1 MERKRNG
8 LAPVAPDPYDILFIT
23 DRTQK
28 PMALRTTITIDTRLR
43 TNFGVFLSQPHNKGA
58 RSKET
63 PQFFGP
69 MGRLKLV
76 GKVVQ
81 N

>member
-1 MERKRNG
+1 
-8 LAPVAPDPYDILFIT
+8 
-23 DRTQK
+23 
-28 PMALRTTITIDTRLR
+28 MALRTTITIDTRLR